1 MSRANILIVEDEIII
16 AKDIKASLE
25 SMGYSVTSI
34 VKSGE
39 RAIEKAKQ
47 EHPDLIL
54 MDIKLKGD
62 MDGIELS
69 QLIRSS
75 LDIPIVFLT
84 AYADEEKLERAKL
97 TLPFGYVLKPFRARD
112 LKVTIEMALYTAKVD
127 AERMHAEEVLKQK
140 THDLGERVKE
150 LNCLYSISDL
160 VEKPDVALDEIIQ
173 GIVDIIPVSWQYP
186 EVTCS
191 RILLDGQEYKT
202 ENFKETYWKQT
213 SDIFV
218 YDQLLGFLEVCYLE
232 EKPEIDEG
240 PFLKEERDLI
250 NAITERLGKIIEQK
264 QTIEEKER
272 LEAQLRQSHKM
283 EAIGTLAG
291 GIAHEFN
298 NILGII
304 IGNTELGIMGV
315 PEWSPAKNCLE
326 EIRSASLRA
335 KDVVWNIL
343 SFTRK
348 SVTERKPVS
357 ISPIIR
363 DSFKLLRAIIPSP
376 IEMLQNIACENDI
389 IMADPT
395 QINQVLVNL
404 CTNSA
409 HAMREEGGF
418 LDVSLE
424 NVTLDEN
431 TVAQYYEDLSSGN
444 HVKLTVK
451 DTGHGIKPETIDR
464 IFDPYFTTKGIGE
477 GTGMGLAVINGIVKN
492 HDGIIN
498 VKSEPGK
505 GTVVEVLL
513 PVTEAENEPEVMEPD
528 DLPTGNEKILFVD
541 DEESLLKMGHLMLIH
556 LGYQVETNA
565 NPDEALELF
574 RSKPDKFDLVITD
587 MTMPQMT
594 GDKLAKELMEIRPYI
609 PIIISTGFSEKID
622 EYKAKEMGIHAFT
635 MKPLVMRDLAVTVR
649 KVLDDNS

>member
-1 MSRANILIVEDEIII
+1 MSKANILIVEDEIII
-16 AKDIKASLE
+16 AKEVKASLE

-39 RAIEKAKQ
+39 RAFEKAKQ

-62 MDGIELS
+62 IDGIELS
-69 QLIRSS
+69 ELIRSS

-97 TLPFGYVLKPFRARD
+97 TLPFGYVLKPFRDRD

-127 AERMHAEEVLKQK
+127 AERMHAEEALQQK

-150 LNCLYSISDL
+150 LNCLYSISGL
-160 VEKPDVALDEIIQ
+160 VEKPDVALDEILQ
-173 GIVDIIPVSWQYP
+173 GVIDIIPASWQYP

-191 RILLDGQEYKT
+191 RILLDGEEYKT
-202 ENFKETYWKQT
+202 KNFKETNWKQT
-213 SDIFV
+213 SDILV
-218 YDQLLGFLEVCYLE
+218 YGQLLGFLEVCYLE
-232 EKPEIDEG
+232 EKPEINEG

-250 NAITERLGKIIEQK
+250 KAITERLGKLIEQK

-272 LEAQLRQSHKM
+272 LEAELHQSHKM

-298 NILGII
+298 NILGVI
-304 IGNTELGIMGV
+304 IGNAELGLIGV
-315 PEWSPAKNCLE
+315 PEWNPAKNCLE

-348 SVTERKPVS
+348 SITEREPVS

-363 DSFKLLRAIIPSP
+363 DSFKLLRATIPST
-376 IEMLQNIACENDI
+376 IEMLQNISCKNDTV
-389 IMADPT
+389 MADPT

-409 HAMREEGGF
+409 HAMRKEGGV

-424 NVTLDEN
+424 NVTLDEK
-431 TVAQYYEDLSSGN
+431 TVAQYEDLSPGN

-451 DTGHGIKPETIDR
+451 DTGHGIKPDIIDR

-498 VKSEPGK
+498 VKNELEK

-513 PVTEAENEPEVMEPD
+513 PITEAKNEPEVMEPD

-541 DEESLLKMGHLMLIH
+541 DEESLLKMGHLMLIY
-556 LGYQVETNA
+556 LGYQVETNT

-574 RSKPDKFDLVITD
+574 RSKPDNFDLVITD

-609 PIIISTGFSEKID
+609 PVIISTGFSEKID
-622 EYKAKEMGIHAFT
+622 EHKAKEMGIHAFT

>member
-112 LKVTIEMALYTAKVD
+112 LKVTIEMALYT
-127 AERMHAEEVLKQK
+127 HAEEVLKQK

-250 NAITERLGKIIEQK
+250 NAITERLGKLIEQK

-272 LEAQLRQSHKM
+272 LEAELHQSHKM